1 MVLSHASIVNAHAGE
16 HNVSTRHTEL
26 VKSPARSPAN
36 SLIFQSQSYSFWQPR
51 QANGLALPRPIFL
64 RTGVEIMPA
73 LWASLLSLLLFFS
86 ASAWA
91 DDFYKG
97 KNIRIVVG
105 FSAGGGFDTY
115 ARALARHMSKHIPGE
130 PSIVVENMT
139 GAGSLIAANHVF
151 KAAKPDGLTIGH
163 FIGGLF
169 LGQVLGQKGIEFDAR
184 KFEFIGA
191 PITDHV
197 VCALTKASGISSI
210 EQWMAAKTPVKM
222 GGIAPGTSTP
232 DNATRVLKAALGLPI
247 QLVTGYKGTADVR
260 LAAESGEIAG
270 GCWGW
275 DSVSVTW
282 RKALESGDA
291 RVLLQANRRTHPELP
306 KVPQALKFAKTE
318 EGRKMIEVAIHGD
331 SDIVRTYTLPPGT
344 PKDRVQMLRAAFDLT
359 LKDPEFLAD
368 AKKSKLNV
376 DPVGV
381 DEIER
386 AINGLFKLDPA
397 MLGKLKEILYN

>member
-1 MVLSHASIVNAHAGE
+1 MGKKLS
-16 HNVSTRHTEL
+16 
-26 VKSPARSPAN
+26 
-36 SLIFQSQSYSFWQPR
+36 F
-51 QANGLALPRPIFL
+51 LAL
-64 RTGVEIMPA
+64 A
-73 LWASLLSLLLFFS
+73 LILSFT
-86 ASAWA
+86 ASAASA
-91 DDFYKG
+91 DDFYTG
-97 KNIRIVVG
+97 KTIRIVVG

-115 ARALARHMSKHIPGE
+115 ARAIGRHMSKHIPGQ
-130 PSIVVENMT
+130 PAIVVENMT
-139 GAGSLIAANHVF
+139 GAGSLIAANHVY
-151 KAAKPDGLTIGH
+151 KVAKPDGLTIGH

-197 VCALTKASGISSI
+197 VCAMTKASGITSV
-210 EQWMAAKTPVKM
+210 EKWMASKTPVKM

-232 DNATRVLKAALGLPI
+232 DNATRIFKAALGLPI

-282 RKALESGDA
+282 RKGLDAGD
-291 RVLLQANRRTHPELP
+291 VVVVLQANRKTHPDLA
-306 KVPQALKFAKTE
+306 KVPQAIKFAKTE
-318 EGRKMIEVAIHGD
+318 EGRKMIDVGIHSD

-344 PKDRVQMLRAAFDLT
+344 PKDRVQLLRQAFEAT

-368 AKKSKLNV
+368 AKKSRLNV
-376 DPVGV
+376 DPVTPAA
-381 DEIER
+381 IEQDI
-386 AINGLFKLDPA
+386 ANLFKLDPA
-397 MLGKLKEILYN
+397 IVGKLKEILYN

>member
-1 MVLSHASIVNAHAGE
+1 MSRLLLSA
-16 HNVSTRHTEL
+16 
-26 VKSPARSPAN
+26 
-36 SLIFQSQSYSFWQPR
+36 
-51 QANGLALPRPIFL
+51 LALL
-64 RTGVEIMPA
+64 LYPA
-73 LWASLLSLLLFFS
+73 IAAS
-86 ASAWA
+86 A

-97 KNIRIVVG
+97 KTIKIVVG

-115 ARALARHMSKHIPGE
+115 ARALARHMSKHIPGQ
-130 PSIVVENMT
+130 PAVIVENMT
-139 GAGSLIAANHVF
+139 GAGSLIAANHVY

-197 VCALTKASGISSI
+197 VCALTKASGITSVES
-210 EQWMAAKTPVKM
+210 WMAAKTPVKM

-232 DNATRVLKAALGLPI
+232 DNATRILKEALGLPI

-282 RKALESGDA
+282 RKALESGEA
-291 RVLLQANRRTHPELP
+291 KVVLQANRKTHPELAQI
-306 KVPQALKFAKTE
+306 PQAIKFAKTE
-318 EGRKMIEVAIHGD
+318 EARKMIEVAIHGD
-331 SDIVRTYTLPPGT
+331 SNIVRTYTLPPGT
-344 PKDRVQMLRAAFDLT
+344 PKDRVQLLRAAFDAT
-359 LKDPEFLAD
+359 LQDAEFLAD

-376 DPVGV
+376 DPVPV
-381 DEIER
+381 SEIEKDI
-386 AINGLFKLDPA
+386 ASLFKLDSA
-397 MLGKLKEILYN
+397 LLSKLKEILYN

>member
-1 MVLSHASIVNAHAGE
+1 
-16 HNVSTRHTEL
+16 
-26 VKSPARSPAN
+26 
-36 SLIFQSQSYSFWQPR
+36 
-51 QANGLALPRPIFL
+51 
-64 RTGVEIMPA
+64 MPA
-73 LWASLLSLLLFFS
+73 LRASVLSLLLFFS
-86 ASAWA
+86 TSARA

-115 ARALARHMSKHIPGE
+115 ARALARHMSKHIPGQ

-151 KAAKPDGLTIGH
+151 KAAKPDGLTVGH

-197 VCALTKASGISSI
+197 VCALTKASGIAGV

-291 RVLLQANRRTHPELP
+291 KILLQANRRTHPDLP
-306 KVPQALKFAKTE
+306 QVPQAIKFAKTE

-344 PKDRVQMLRAAFDLT
+344 PKDRVQALRAAFDLT

>member
-1 MVLSHASIVNAHAGE
+1 MGK
-16 HNVSTRHTEL
+16 RF
-26 VKSPARSPAN
+26 
-36 SLIFQSQSYSFWQPR
+36 SL
-51 QANGLALPRPIFL
+51 LALAATVTFVL
-64 RTGVEIMPA
+64 A
-73 LWASLLSLLLFFS
+73 DAAF
-86 ASAWA
+86 A

-97 KNIRIVVG
+97 KTIRIVVG

-115 ARALARHMSKHIPGE
+115 ARAIARHMAKHIPGE
-130 PSIVVENMT
+130 PAIVVENMT
-139 GAGSLIAANHVF
+139 GAGSLIAANHVY
-151 KAAKPDGLTIGH
+151 KVAKPDGLTIGH

-197 VCALTKASGISSI
+197 VCAMTKASGMTSV
-210 EQWMAAKTPVKM
+210 EKWMGSKTPVKM

-232 DNATRVLKAALGLPI
+232 DNATRIFKVALGLPI

-282 RKALESGDA
+282 RKALDSGDA
-291 RVLLQANRRTHPELP
+291 VVVMQANRKTHPDLP
-306 KVPQALKFAKTE
+306 QVPQAIKLAKSE
-318 EGRKMIEVAIHGD
+318 EGRKMIEVGVHSD

-344 PKDRVQMLRAAFDLT
+344 PKDRVQLLRKAFDST

-368 AKKSKLNV
+368 AKKSRLNV
-376 DPVGV
+376 DPVGP
-381 DEIER
+381 EAIER
-386 AINGLFKLDPA
+386 DISNLFKLDPS
-397 MLGKLKEILYN
+397 LISKFKEILYN